1 MDLSLLQYTSQQRYK
16 CKYKYI
22 KRRFK
27 TNINNICKN
36 RRNYGDSLWRIS
48 KTYLKYVKFYE
59 AGTPRLQSWEVQK
72 EQIGKILEEAGFDIN
87 IRGERLT
94 IKDFAN
100 LTKVIEKNL

>member
-48 KTYLKYVKFYE
+48 KTYLKYAKFYE
-59 AGTPRLQSWEVQK
+59 AGTPRLQSWEVQDAILAK
-72 EQIGKILEEAGFDIN
+72 IDINNTELDEQINFTFHGCDILEKFNEYK
-87 IRGERLT
+87 GE
-94 IKDFAN
+94 
-100 LTKVIEKNL
+100 